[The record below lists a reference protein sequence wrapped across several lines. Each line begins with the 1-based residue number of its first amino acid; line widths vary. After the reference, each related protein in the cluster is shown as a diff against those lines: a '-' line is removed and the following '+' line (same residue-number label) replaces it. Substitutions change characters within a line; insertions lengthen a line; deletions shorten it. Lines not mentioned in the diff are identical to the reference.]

1 MKKAIIVDD
10 ESLCIDLITSL
21 IERYN
26 IPIDVVWEQGLDTI
40 GL

>member
-1 MKKAIIVDD
+1 MKKALIVDD

-26 IPIDVVWEQGLDTI
+26 IPIDVVDTASSGELSI
-40 GL
+40 